1 MKPIVKNILTHS
13 GIVIIFFLI
22 SILFFD
28 KLVTTNKILNQGD
41 DRNWQGMVKEQK
53 DFLKET
59 GIYTHWNSAMFSG
72 MPTYQITNKPQ
83 ESIFKAKEI
92 FDLYWLGWS
101 ENIGVLFLY

>member
-1 MKPIVKNILTHS
+1 MKPIVKNILTHA

-28 KLVTTNKILNQGD
+28 KLVTSNKVLNQGD
-41 DRNWQGMVKEQK
+41 TRNWQGMVKEQK
-53 DFLKET
+53 YFLKET
-59 GIYTHWNSAMFSG
+59 GTYTHWNSAMFSG

-92 FDLYWLGWS
+92 FDL
-101 ENIGVLFLY
+101 